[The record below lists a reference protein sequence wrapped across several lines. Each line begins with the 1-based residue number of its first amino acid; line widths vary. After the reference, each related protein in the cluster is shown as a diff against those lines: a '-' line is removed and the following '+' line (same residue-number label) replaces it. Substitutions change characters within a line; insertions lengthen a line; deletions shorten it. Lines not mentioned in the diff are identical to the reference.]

1 MNGNIRQILK
11 FLSRWL
17 TPFFDP
23 IGAMRS
29 IVGLPRYIG
38 DWHRYSKMGGAEP
51 LSLMDSQPQLHDWT
65 VSTGFDAHYFY
76 MSGWAMRGIVSA
88 KPVRHVDA
96 GSHNMFVNLL
106 SAVVPVDFIDI
117 RPLDA
122 EISGLNC
129 ISGSALS
136 MPYDKDSVASLSCLH
151 TAEHIGLGR
160 YGDPLDPRGTIK
172 AAMELTRV
180 LSPGGNLFFAVPVGQ
195 ARVCFNAHRVIDAAE
210 VLKMFGELELVEFSV
225 VDDKGRF
232 HRNTRVDEFSS
243 CRYACGMFW
252 FRKSLPIGRS
262 AGR

>member
-1 MNGNIRQILK
+1 MNQNSRQILE
-11 FLSRWL
+11 FLCRWL
-17 TPFFDP
+17 APFFDP

-29 IVGLPRYIG
+29 ILGLPRYFG
-38 DWHRYSKMGGAEP
+38 DWHRYSQMGGAEA

-76 MSGWAMRGIVSA
+76 MSGWAMRGILST
-88 KPVRHVDA
+88 KPMRHVDA

-117 RPLDA
+117 RPLGVD
-122 EISGLNC
+122 ISGLKC

-136 MPYDKDSVASLSCLH
+136 MPYEKDSVASLSCLH

-160 YGDPLDPRGTIK
+160 YGDTLDPRGTIK

-180 LSPGGNLFFAVPVGQ
+180 LSPGGNLFFALPVGQ
-195 ARVCFNAHRVIDAAE
+195 SRVCFNAHRIIDPIE

-232 HRNTRVDEFSS
+232 HQNARADEFSS

-252 FRKSLPIGRS
+252 LRKTAPIRGTARQ
-262 AGR
+262 